1 LTTSNPT
8 RKQTVGVI
16 FGSRSV
22 EHDVSIV
29 TGQQVIQA
37 LDPSRYNI
45 VPIYITRDSQWLTG
59 DPLRKLDTFK
69 TEDVSTLSGVLSTTL
84 SPNIAQHGLITPP
97 IAGGMFGKSTL
108 TRLDVLFPTVHGSH
122 GEDGTLQG
130 LFELADIPYVGAGLA
145 ASAVS
150 NDKILAK
157 AILAQAG
164 IPVVPGIGF
173 SRYEWL
179 TDRDR
184 IIRRI
189 EDKLPYPLFVKP
201 ATLGSSIGVTRPAD
215 QGSLLNSVEM
225 ALEFDRR
232 VLVETAIEGA
242 IEINCALMGN
252 TIIRPSVLEQ
262 PVGWEQFLTFKDKY
276 MSGGDGMKSAERL
289 IPAPLDADLTG
300 RIRQMAVDA
309 FRAVDGRGTARI
321 DFLLKEGM
329 VYVNEI
335 NTLPGSLA
343 FYLWQAENMKPS
355 AVCDELVRLAFE
367 AHADKRRTTYD
378 YKSGLVAHAAARG
391 LKGMKGIKK

>member
-29 TGQQVIQA
+29 TGQQVMQA
-37 LDPSRYNI
+37 LDPARYTV
-45 VPIYITRDSQWLTG
+45 VPIYITRDGRWLTG
-59 DPLRKLDTFK
+59 DPLAKLDTFK
-69 TEDVSTLSGVLSTTL
+69 ADDVSTLPGVQPTTL
-84 SPNIAQHGLITPP
+84 SPNIAQRGLITPP
-97 IAGGMFGKSTL
+97 IASGLFSKSTI
-108 TRLDVLFPTVHGSH
+108 TRLDVVFPTVHGSH

-130 LFELADIPYVGAGLA
+130 LFELADLPYVGAGVA

-157 AILAQAG
+157 AVLAQAG
-164 IPVVPGIGF
+164 LPVVPGFGF
-173 SRYEWL
+173 SRHEWL
-179 TDRDR
+179 TDRSR
-184 IIRRI
+184 LIKRI
-189 EDKLPYPLFVKP
+189 EDTLPYPLFVKP

-215 QGSLLNSVEM
+215 RDALLNSVEM
-225 ALEFDRR
+225 ALAFDRR
-232 VLVETAIEGA
+232 VLIETAIQGA
-242 IEINCALMGN
+242 TEINCALMGN
-252 TIIRPSVLEQ
+252 TVIRPSVLEQ
-262 PVGWEQFLTFKDKY
+262 PVGWEQFLTFNDKY

-300 RIRQMAVDA
+300 RIRQMAVDT

-321 DFLLKEGM
+321 DFLLKDST

-335 NTLPGSLA
+335 NTMPGSLA
-343 FYLWQAENMKPS
+343 FYLWQAEKMSPS
-355 AVCDELVRLAFE
+355 DVCDELIRLAFE